1 MAAENPQI
9 VEIAVEGV
17 WTLVAENI
25 LTGLIKILK
34 GDVVYYETY
43 RLTGEGAPEA
53 TPVPGDA
60 DFEGAVMYY
69 RLERIAGE
77 TVVVGPGGFGSTS
90 PLDYYIYCQGGPGRV
105 RIDKGS

>member
-1 MAAENPQI
+1 MAAENPEI
-9 VEIAVEGV
+9 VNIPDPNV
-17 WTLVAENI
+17 WTPVATNI

-43 RLTGEGAPEA
+43 RLTGDDPPEV
-53 TPVPGDA
+53 TPVPGDD

-90 PLDYYIYCQGGPGRV
+90 PVDYYIYCQGGPGRV
-105 RIDKGS
+105 RIDKGQ